1 MITLDSKTVAHLAKR
16 LAPEIAAHLAT
27 LPRPVDGEAD
37 AEALLSEIQAAVILG
52 LRPATLCSWRSRGHG
67 PRFLRLGNKRR
78 PAVRYRLGDVLK
90 FRDARATDPGK

>member
-16 LAPEIAAHLAT
+16 LAPELAAHLAT
-27 LPRPVDGEAD
+27 LPRPRD
-37 AEALLSEIQAAVILG
+37 AEAEELLTEIAAAALLG

-67 PRFLRLGNKRR
+67 PRFLRLGHKRR
-78 PAVRYRLGDVLK
+78 PPVRYRLADVLR

>member
-1 MITLDSKTVAHLAKR
+1 MITIDSRTLAHLADR
-16 LAPEIAAHLAT
+16 LAPQIAERLAT
-27 LPRPVDGEAD
+27 LPRPVDGD
-37 AEALLSEIQAAVILG
+37 PEALLSEIAAAALLG
-52 LRPATLCSWRSRGHG
+52 LRPATLCSWRSRGVG